1 MQELRNEI
9 SKKQRELISLKYDLD
24 DKQFQIESMTNTIN
38 LLKNS
43 MNELQTTI

>member
-9 SKKQRELISLKYDLD
+9 SKKQRELISMKYDLD

>member
-9 SKKQRELISLKYDLD
+9 NKKQRELISMKYDLD

>member
-9 SKKQRELISLKYDLD
+9 SKKQRELISMKYDLD
-24 DKQFQIESMTNTIN
+24 DKQFQIESMTSTIN